1 MNCIVYWY
9 SQLEE
14 LLELNQQLQQEL
26 TSIQNEKDDLTSLL
40 QKETDASLK
49 WHKEKV
55 REVIEK
61 YIKYYNFT

>member
-1 MNCIVYWY
+1 MNYIVYYY

-40 QKETDASLK
+40 QKETDTNLK

-55 REVIEK
+55 REIIE
-61 YIKYYNFT
+61 IF

>member
-1 MNCIVYWY
+1 MNYIVYYY

-40 QKETDASLK
+40 QKETDANLK

-55 REVIEK
+55 REIIE
-61 YIKYYNFT
+61 IF